1 MTAGTFLHIPN
12 TFTDDRSSS
21 AMFVY
26 ANTTSPMCSWIQYS
40 EYTESPTTDVV
51 LVGEPPECSG
61 CDVRIPNKTVFEAA
75 SSSSRDRSIVYS
87 EYKSDDNR
95 TGSWLGCKY
104 SEYGDRRRPNGGH
117 QAPFSICCNNWYSEY
132 GDRSTL
138 ADQSVS
144 EDTLDAGMCSQDIYS
159 EYKIPSNSHFEFDD
173 PIILNIWISF
183 R

>member
-1 MTAGTFLHIPN
+1 
-12 TFTDDRSSS
+12 
-21 AMFVY
+21 MFVY

-95 TGSWLGCKY
+95 TGSRLGCKY

-132 GDRSTL
+132 KIPSNSHFEFSKYSEYGDRSTL
-138 ADQSVS
+138 ADPSVS

-159 EYKIPSNSHFEFDD
+159 EYKIPSNSYFEFDD